1 MKRIFI
7 LFLLLH
13 PLSFLHAATS
23 PSLVAIWPSIAE
35 LPSNANYIFLPVGS
49 SGQTISLMALS
60 KISIGEFELLKGK
73 KLNFFDRIG
82 FKLGQRKL
90 RNKIEVDGT
99 IKNSRIAEYANKIA
113 DDDSGS
119 NFGGF
124 ALGFGLNIWGI
135 LIAYL
140 INDEKKRQRV
150 KWAWIG
156 FGTLAVLVSL
166 FAIIYG
172 GL

>member
-82 FKLGQRKL
+82 FKLGQRQL
-90 RNKIEVDGT
+90 R
-99 IKNSRIAEYANKIA
+99 NKIA